1 MPEVSAQPECLLE
14 PAETKDNNLDT
25 DQPSLL
31 EIEQRSTDQ
40 LEDASSSQDLVET
53 EGEAVEVEAV
63 EVSGMLNTSANA
75 GDEATDM
82 MEAKEGDSEATVAVL
97 SCGQQEDIVS
107 EETAHVEGVEARA
120 QDVVVQ
126 EVVET
131 TKAEAAEMK
140 SQDVAVQ
147 EVPEMTQQEVV
158 MQEVETPNVP
168 LQEVEERIQD
178 VKESVLQPSAPTLL
192 PSATVTSSAA
202 VLYPSLSES

>member
-25 DQPSLL
+25 DQPPLL
-31 EIEQRSTDQ
+31 EIEQRSNQ

-53 EGEAVEVEAV
+53 EGEAEEVEAV
-63 EVSGMLNTSANA
+63 ELSGMLNTSANA

-131 TKAEAAEMK
+131 TKTEAAEMK

-168 LQEVEERIQD
+168 LQDVEGRTPD